1 MTPHGQEQPFGGRL
15 HLTLDARAGS
25 VEAGD
30 VQVDDRR
37 AEVSVAYAPSE
48 TVLLTLGVPALSRA
62 ILSPGG
68 SLERTSLG
76 DVELG
81 LHVVRVTRFEGGMI
95 QRFGV
100 FAALKLPTAPL
111 ERDASGGV
119 LSSVLQPGC
128 GSLVPA
134 AGADYVVS
142 KGVLAA
148 YGGASLWLPFAVR
161 EGPHAGESLRANVGA
176 QWQPLRTLAMRA
188 GTFARLDAAGTLVTT
203 GGDADDPNSG
213 GLVGYAAGS
222 VVVTPVTDFTVEAGV
237 LYPALQLLRGEHR
250 EGAIAALT
258 LGVDL

>member
-1 MTPHGQEQPFGGRL
+1 MMPRGQEQPFEGRL
-15 HLTLDARAGS
+15 HLALDARAGS

-30 VQVDDRR
+30 IQVEDRR
-37 AEVSVAYAPSE
+37 VDLSVAYAPTES
-48 TVLLTLGVPALSRA
+48 VLVTLGIPALSRA
-62 ILSPGG
+62 VLSPGG

-81 LHVVRVTRFEGGMI
+81 VHVVRVTRFAGGLV

-100 FAALKLPTAPL
+100 FAVLKLPTAPL
-111 ERDASGGV
+111 ERDASGAV

-128 GSLVPA
+128 SSLVPA
-134 AGADYVVS
+134 AGADYAVA

-148 YGGASLWLPFAVR
+148 FGGASLWLPFAVR
-161 EGPHAGESLRANVGA
+161 EAPHAGESLRANLGA
-176 QWQPLRTLAMRA
+176 QWQPIRTLAVRA
-188 GTFARLDAAGTLVTT
+188 GAFARLDAAGTLS
-203 GGDADDPNSG
+203 GDVDDPNSG

-237 LYPALQLLRGEHR
+237 LYPALQLLRGEHH
-250 EGAIAALT
+250 EGAVAALT

>member
-1 MTPHGQEQPFGGRL
+1 MMPRGQEQPFGGRL

-48 TVLLTLGVPALSRA
+48 TVLLTLGVPALSRT
-62 ILSPGG
+62 ILSPAG

-81 LHVVRVTRFEGGMI
+81 LHVVRVTRFEGGLI

-111 ERDASGGV
+111 EHDASGVV

-142 KGVLAA
+142 KGVLAV

-176 QWQPLRTLAMRA
+176 QWQPLRTVALRA
-188 GTFARLDAAGTLVTT
+188 GTFARLDAAGTLP
-203 GGDADDPNSG
+203 GDVDDPNSG

-222 VVVTPVTDFTVEAGV
+222 VVVTPLTDFTVEAGV